1 MYVPGIPMSRSMVW
15 GVIGRQ
21 FRFTVAGDRLILE
34 CSDGRLALSRHEW
47 QGVAAALAELEP
59 LTVREPQFPGEATS
73 NRRAWS
79 GDDDAELCR
88 GWYAGLGLSA
98 LTGRLGRTEGAIA
111 ARLVRLDLVGDRAE
125 ARRRP

>member
-1 MYVPGIPMSRSMVW
+1 MFIPGVPLSRSIIW

-21 FRFTVAGDRLILE
+21 FRFTVAGDRLTLDT
-34 CSDGRLALSRHEW
+34 SDGRLTLSRHEW
-47 QGVAAALAELEP
+47 QGVAAALASLEP
-59 LTVREPQFPGEATS
+59 LRAREPQFPGEATS

-79 GDDDAELCR
+79 PDDDAALCD
-88 GWYAGLGLSA
+88 GWYAGNGLAA
-98 LTGRLGRTEGAIA
+98 LAGRLGRTEGAVT